1 MDKEKLLQEFSEW
14 LRKRNRS
21 REDIEKYVGKL
32 LDEVF
37 HYFGKELDYK
47 DVVIDSLEESS
58 GISWR
63 QP

>member
-1 MDKEKLLQEFSEW
+1 MDKEKLLQGFSEW

-21 REDIEKYVGKL
+21 GEDIEKYVGKL

-37 HYFGKELDYK
+37 YYFDKELDYK
-47 DVVIDSLEESS
+47 DVVIDRLEESA

-63 QP
+63 